1 MTDYNSY
8 NQQQY
13 SSPQGNNQAPNYQ
26 NNQGPPP
33 GNYQAPNTYQNN
45 LGTPQNYGYSQQNM
59 QKGGDNYYNL
69 EFERS

>member
-1 MTDYNSY
+1 MLHLVIISIFDKNYMTDYNSY

-45 LGTPQNYGYSQQNM
+45 LGTPQNYGYSQ
-59 QKGGDNYYNL
+59 
-69 EFERS
+69 